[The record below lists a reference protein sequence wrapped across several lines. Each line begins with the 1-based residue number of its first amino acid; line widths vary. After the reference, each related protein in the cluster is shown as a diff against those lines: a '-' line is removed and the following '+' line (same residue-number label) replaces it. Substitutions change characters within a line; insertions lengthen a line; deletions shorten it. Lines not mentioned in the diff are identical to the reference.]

1 MKNILFAILAVLF
14 LSVAGSGCVDANVSI
29 DQAVVDHN
37 GDPQFSFTIPGCS
50 PSLEVYFPC
59 PTAVPATT
67 INLPGFT
74 QKIDISLPAGA
85 DAHAH
90 VTRLDVRDTNGND
103 LSVIQSLTVE
113 VAADGGLHTYPFFDA
128 PNTGYGPAI
137 TLIPTADIDLVP
149 FVEAP
154 STTFTISFVVAGPVP
169 TADETFALD
178 VSIYF
183 SASASYEKS
192 L

>member
-1 MKNILFAILAVLF
+1 MKTIALAIFAVLL
-14 LSVAGSGCVDANVSI
+14 LSLGCVQADLSI
-29 DQAVVDHN
+29 DKAVIDHN
-37 GDPQFSFTIPGCS
+37 GDPQFTFTIPGCS

-85 DAHAH
+85 DAS
-90 VTRLDVRDTNGND
+90 VKITGLDVRDTNGND
-103 LSVIQSLTVE
+103 LSVIQSLTIE
-113 VAADGGLHTYPFFDA
+113 VASDGGLHTYPFFDA

-137 TLIPTADIDLVP
+137 HLAPTADVDLVP
-149 FVEAP
+149 YVESP
-154 STTFTISFVVAGPVP
+154 STTFTVSFVVAGPVP

-178 VSIYF
+178 ISVYF
-183 SASASYEKS
+183 EISASYEKS